1 MGRDVTRR
9 DATVNLDA
17 WRLTSD
23 ATTTTNEQLLALT
36 TFSFMAK
43 QTEGLAGPE
52 LSTLNDCGQAGC
64 GFTKFY
70 QFKGVVGVYAGF
82 WAYTVILIAM
92 YSIRKA
98 PPPGTEFASYALF
111 TAAMVTFVAMSITE
125 CASVVLSSSYY
136 VCKNAD
142 YSVASLIF
150 ATATIV
156 LNCLTCAF
164 AWRQWGELKFVGLPK
179 TLSSLTKT
187 SPG

>member
-1 MGRDVTRR
+1 MM
-9 DATVNLDA
+9 
-17 WRLTSD
+17 
-23 ATTTTNEQLLALT
+23 ALT

-52 LSTLNDCGQAGC
+52 LSTLNDCGEAGC

-92 YSIRKA
+92 YLIRKA

-111 TAAMVTFVAMSITE
+111 TAAMATFVVMSITE
-125 CASVVLSSSYY
+125 CASVVLSSDYY

-142 YSVASLIF
+142 YSLVSLIF
-150 ATATIV
+150 AAATIV

-164 AWRQWGELKFVGLPK
+164 AWRQWGALKFVGLPK
-179 TLSSLTKT
+179 TLSALTET
-187 SPG
+187 YPG